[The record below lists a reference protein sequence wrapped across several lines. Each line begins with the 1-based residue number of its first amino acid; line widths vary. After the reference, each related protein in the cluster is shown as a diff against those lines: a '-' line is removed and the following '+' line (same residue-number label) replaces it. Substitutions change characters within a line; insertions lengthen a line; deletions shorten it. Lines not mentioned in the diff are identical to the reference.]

1 MVKVRSLAVI
11 FGVLFVSIIS
21 MLRVFGYDRDYFS
34 YLRFYE
40 KTYFGESS
48 RFEPGFQFITNVFK
62 AFMGPDSFTFYLFFI
77 AFVSLVPKFLI
88 LKNSRNY
95 ILMMAIY
102 VMLIMPLH
110 EMTQIRISVA
120 CGVMFWALHI
130 SIDSNRSLLNR
141 LMWVLLGVSFHY
153 SSIILAPFIL
163 LPNWFNK
170 RSLVWIIAV
179 PLLLALAI
187 SSSMTMLVKLIPII
201 GFYLEQVTLGEELV
215 INPYSSRNLIFLTLV
230 AIGLF
235 NLEHI
240 SDRMLPWF
248 YVSVAGLAL
257 WYSFM
262 WLPVFAHRFLEITV
276 FSYLVWV
283 PSLPF
288 RIRIPCLVLLLIL
301 GVYFISRMVFL
312 NPMFAASM

>member
-1 MVKVRSLAVI
+1 M
-11 FGVLFVSIIS
+11 SIIS

-40 KTYFGESS
+40 KTYFGASS

-130 SIDSNRSLLNR
+130 SAGSHRSVLNKV
-141 LMWVLLGVSFHY
+141 MWVLIGISLYY

-163 LPNWFNK
+163 FPNWFNK
-170 RSLVWIIAV
+170 RSKTWIIV
-179 PLLLALAI
+179 FPLLLALVI
-187 SSSMTMLVKLIPII
+187 SSSMTMIVKLIPII
-201 GFYLEQVTLGEELV
+201 GFYLEQVTLSEELV

-288 RIRIPCLVLLLIL
+288 RIRIPCLVLLLVL

-312 NPMFAASM
+312 NPMFAPSM

>member
-1 MVKVRSLAVI
+1 M
-11 FGVLFVSIIS
+11 SIIS

-40 KTYFGESS
+40 KTYFGASS

-130 SIDSNRSLLNR
+130 SIDSKRSLLNR

-163 LPNWFNK
+163 FPNWFNK
-170 RSLVWIIAV
+170 RSKTWIIV
-179 PLLLALAI
+179 FPLLLALAVN
-187 SSSMTMLVKLIPII
+187 SSMTMIVEFIPLV
-201 GFYLEQVTLGEELV
+201 GFYLDQASLVEELV
-215 INPYSSRNLIFLTLV
+215 INPYSSRNLVFLTLV

-248 YVSVAGLAL
+248 YVSVTGLAL

-262 WLPVFAHRFLEITV
+262 WLPVFAHTFLEITV

-288 RIRIPCLVLLLIL
+288 RIRIPCLVLLLVL
-301 GVYFISRMVFL
+301 GVYFISRIVFL
-312 NPMFAASM
+312 NPMFAPSM

>member
-1 MVKVRSLAVI
+1 M
-11 FGVLFVSIIS
+11 
-21 MLRVFGYDRDYFS
+21 
-34 YLRFYE
+34 
-40 KTYFGESS
+40 
-48 RFEPGFQFITNVFK
+48 
-62 AFMGPDSFTFYLFFI
+62 
-77 AFVSLVPKFLI
+77 LVPKFLI

-120 CGVMFWALHI
+120 CGVRFWALHI
-130 SIDSNRSLLNR
+130 SIDSNRSVLNR

-170 RSLVWIIAV
+170 RSKVWIIAV

-187 SSSMTMLVKLIPII
+187 SSSMTMIVKLIPII

-248 YVSVAGLAL
+248 YVSVTGLAL

-312 NPMFAASM
+312 NPMFAAST